1 MVSTPISPDWF
12 VWFELIPC
20 SARILDRDGLQIR
33 IGSALRFAD
42 TNVFSMVSINSVP
55 VFRSGGAGENKWLVP
70 SDLVYDKTACIIWRQ
85 QSILAGITD
94 PFQTITVCDLLRIGI
109 KQIIIAAAK
118 TNNQRQKRDAP
129 ERAEQIVTPHFR
141 QSDWKRECVLKIEL
155 AIIIESPG
163 PLARKIAQDGLD
175 RRYFTSCRRK
185 ENP

>member
-1 MVSTPISPDWF
+1 MDCRSGLDRRCASLIRMCSAWSVSILSQYSDPAARARINGLCHPISSMIRPPVSYGASKAYW
-12 VWFELIPC
+12 L
-20 SARILDRDGLQIR
+20 GLPIR
-33 IGSALRFAD
+33 L
-42 TNVFSMVSINSVP
+42 
-55 VFRSGGAGENKWLVP
+55 
-70 SDLVYDKTACIIWRQ
+70 
-85 QSILAGITD
+85 
-94 PFQTITVCDLLRIGI
+94 TVCDLLRIGI

-175 RRYFTSCRRK
+175 RRYFTPCGCK
-185 ENP
+185 ENPDASGDGRLVCFQ